1 MKTNLGARYDNYKSH
16 SRDINISLS
25 YSVARIC

>member
-1 MKTNLGARYDNYKSH
+1 MRFNLRMLRDNYKSH

-25 YSVARIC
+25 YLVAHVC